1 MKSLK
6 LIASALLA
14 FFIALQCKDMG
25 NPYLDGADAGVRIV
39 SKSFSDG
46 DTMSI
51 FSTESLSLVL
61 NLKEHIDHIALHTSA
76 NRLWPGSDTII
87 TADRFG
93 YEPFTFRFSFYDT
106 GWQEISIAAWRT
118 TGDSALEKLRVY
130 ARSPL
135 RQAAIGAE
143 VGNTVRLSTPPVR
156 DEVFYLWVFGNGM
169 SIKSG
174 DSDTS
179 FIVTTPLTSGPGKLY
194 VSDNSRRSPAA
205 FFPVTMLKPAI
216 PPAITIQPISK
227 TVTEGV
233 SAVFSVIAIGPD
245 LSYQWQRNRTAING
259 ATRTTYATPVT
270 VFSDSGLLFRCI
282 VRNSSGADTS
292 AEALLS
298 VTRKLVL
305 PSISGPDSQSVV
317 EGSSVTFSI
326 TVTGGTPPITYQ
338 WQRNETAIH
347 KAKSADF
354 TITSV
359 LLQQN
364 GERYRCIV
372 TDPAG
377 RDTSATAKLTVRA
390 WAATIIDSLM
400 HSY

>member
-6 LIASALLA
+6 LVALAVLA
-14 FFIALQCKDMG
+14 FLIALQCNDKG
-25 NPYLDGADAGVRIV
+25 NPYLDGADSGVRIV

-51 FSTESLSLVL
+51 FSTESLTIVL
-61 NLKEHIDHIALHTSA
+61 HLKEYIDHIALHTPA
-76 NRLWPGSDTII
+76 NRLWPGNDTII

-118 TGDSALEKLRVY
+118 TGDSALEKFRVY
-130 ARSPL
+130 VRSPL

-143 VGNTVRLSTPPVR
+143 VGDTVLLSTPPVR

-169 SIKSG
+169 SIRSG

-179 FIVTTPLTSGPGKLY
+179 FIVTTPLTSGQGELY
-194 VSDNSRRSPAA
+194 VSDNSRRSPAV

-216 PPAITIQPISK
+216 PPAITMQPIST

-233 SAVFSVIAIGPD
+233 RAAFNVIATGPD
-245 LSYQWQRNRTAING
+245 LSYQWQRNRTAVSG
-259 ATRTTYATPVT
+259 ATSTTYTTPVT
-270 VFSDSGLLFRCI
+270 VFSDSGSLFRCI

-338 WQRNETAIH
+338 WQRNETAVP
-347 KAKSADF
+347 KAKSAGY
-354 TITSV
+354 TMTRV
-359 LLQQN
+359 LLQQD

-372 TDPAG
+372 TNPAG
-377 RDTSATAKLTVRA
+377 KDTSATAGLTVRA
-390 WAATIIDSLM
+390 RAATTVR
-400 HSY
+400 